1 MKERPK
7 RENRDINSTE
17 DDKDKSQEKVKHI
30 STRKLIGPDED
41 VFIMDAK
48 SIGIISYS
56 CSLTKIRSLTAWFE
70 ITIK

>member
-17 DDKDKSQEKVKHI
+17 DDKDKAQEKVKHI

-48 SIGIISYS
+48 SIGIISILLEKWGHRFL
-56 CSLTKIRSLTAWFE
+56 SLFE
-70 ITIK
+70 ITKN